1 MIEQINNENFKAWIF
16 WFIDSIKNYD
26 KNFPNQTL
34 LSKVALTTSK
44 KSSRAAE
51 ITISNSSLVL
61 KYCIFIIVQFP
72 LTDYI
77 HLSIRCIKIGKFW
90 LKQLFFLTTHSY
102 SDKDTSMQQ
111 LFLLLGKKKVKKWPP
126 FSHLLASIDE
136 KTVGVK
142 VKNWNWSWSGEEW
155 QLSTITGGRNA
166 QERDKGLYSKYH
178 QEVIL
183 KRVRMTKLWSN

>member
-77 HLSIRCIKIGKFW
+77 NLSIRCIKIGKFG

-111 LFLLLGKKKVKKWPP
+111 LFLLLGKKSEIMTSFFSPLSLYRWEDCRGQSKK
-126 FSHLLASIDE
+126 LKL
-136 KTVGVK
+136 V
-142 VKNWNWSWSGEEW
+142 
-155 QLSTITGGRNA
+155 
-166 QERDKGLYSKYH
+166 
-178 QEVIL
+178 L
-183 KRVRMTKLWSN
+183 KRWRMTAVHHHWW